1 MGSLRCSIQFFGDHN
16 DIFLISVKVTL
27 SLSDSHEIFTTDL
40 LWIEVCQNAVLSKS
54 ISTKNFKID
63 KSRILRD
70 LELLLNFEICLRFI

>member
-1 MGSLRCSIQFFGDHN
+1 M
-16 DIFLISVKVTL
+16 SVKVIL

-54 ISTKNFKID
+54 ISTKNFEID